1 MGDHNISSF
10 SNLTEKQ
17 YLEVRMGPQ
26 QISSVI
32 IIPITIVY
40 VLIFVSGIIGNIV
53 VCLAITRNSHFQTPT
68 NYYLFSLAISDL
80 LILIFGLPND
90 LKLYWQ
96 QYPWM
101 FGETVCKLRALVA
114 EMTSYASVLTIVAFS
129 TERYIAICYP
139 LFIQTVSS
147 LSRCIKIIT
156 LVWIIA
162 CISAIPFAIFTKV
175 NYVEY
180 PIGSG
185 NLLTESAFCSL
196 PMENHDI
203 SLPLLQ
209 FATFAFFCLPMTL
222 IIILYV
228 KIGLTLRH
236 SSRVTSDGST
246 ISSPSLGSNRQCQVR
261 RSINKMLVAVVIAFF
276 LCWAPFH
283 AQRLLVVYVHPRQW
297 TMNLRTLNEVLYYL
311 AGCLYYFSATI
322 NPILYSLMS
331 TKYREAFRR
340 TLCLFSQPKHQRSS
354 TQQRGH
360 TEPCHKSMC
369 LNQDSFCSKRNNQIG
384 SECSSSVPLEH
395 LDITEIKR
403 LPNEESSSRTDR
415 NLKWTKITDERK
427 NQFHPEIPSENVF
440 SSKFPKASSFLN
452 HYKPKNREKKKE
464 LSSKNG
470 QIEL

>member
-1 MGDHNISSF
+1 MEERNESSDP
-10 SNLTEKQ
+10 NMTERQ
-17 YLEVRMGPQ
+17 YLELRMGPQ

-32 IIPITIVY
+32 IIPITVVY

-68 NYYLFSLAISDL
+68 NYYLLSLAISDL

-96 QYPWM
+96 QYPWV
-101 FGETVCKLRALVA
+101 FGETICKLRALMA

-147 LSRCIKIIT
+147 LYRSVKIIS

-162 CISAIPFAIFTKV
+162 GISSIPFAVFTKV

-180 PIGSG
+180 PRGSG
-185 NLLTESAFCSL
+185 ILLRESAFCSL

-209 FATFAFFCLPMTL
+209 FATFAFFWLPMTL

-236 SSRVTSDGST
+236 SSRDPSDGSM
-246 ISSPSLGSNRQCQVR
+246 IGSPSSGNNRHCQVR

-276 LCWAPFH
+276 ICWAPFH
-283 AQRLLVVYVHPRQW
+283 AQRLLVVYVHPQQW
-297 TMNLRTLNEVLYYL
+297 TVNLRTLNEVLYYL

-331 TKYREAFRR
+331 AKYREAFKRA
-340 TLCLFSQPKHQRSS
+340 LCSLPRSKQHHASTHQRDTPGQFDSS
-354 TQQRGH
+354 LRHNQGSFLSKKKNQSVL
-360 TEPCHKSMC
+360 ECKS
-369 LNQDSFCSKRNNQIG
+369 SI
-384 SECSSSVPLEH
+384 PLEH
-395 LDITEIKR
+395 LGTTGIK
-403 LPNEESSSRTDR
+403 
-415 NLKWTKITDERK
+415 
-427 NQFHPEIPSENVF
+427 
-440 SSKFPKASSFLN
+440 
-452 HYKPKNREKKKE
+452 
-464 LSSKNG
+464 
-470 QIEL
+470 